1 MIKMIYTRTHIGKI
15 LGQDNSF
22 SCDLLTVHVEQ
33 EVGAKKKKQ
42 PQRTA
47 MNDRL
52 FINTMSM

>member
-33 EVGAKKKKQ
+33 EVGAKKKQ
-42 PQRTA
+42 QQTTA
-47 MNDRL
+47 MNERL